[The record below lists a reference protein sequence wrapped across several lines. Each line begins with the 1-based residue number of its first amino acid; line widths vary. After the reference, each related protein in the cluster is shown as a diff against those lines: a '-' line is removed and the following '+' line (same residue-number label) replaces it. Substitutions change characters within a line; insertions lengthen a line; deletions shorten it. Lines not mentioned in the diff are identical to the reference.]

1 MKKLLICEKVCPI
14 VKALREENE
23 ALKAKLSLCEDSLE
37 LTNRLLDR
45 AYDNVQR
52 REVRI
57 NQLIEGKRDDERRIA
72 KARQA
77 LFGVLDEPKITGGP

>member
-1 MKKLLICEKVCPI
+1 MKKLLICKNVCPI
-14 VKALREENE
+14 VKALRDENE
-23 ALKAKLSLCEDSLE
+23 ALKAQLSLAEDALE
-37 LTNRLLDR
+37 LNGRLLEK
-45 AYDNVQR
+45 AYDSAQR

-57 NQLIEGKRDDERRIA
+57 NQLIEGKREDERRIA

>member
-1 MKKLLICEKVCPI
+1 MKKLLICKNVCPI
-14 VKALREENE
+14 VKALRDENE
-23 ALKAKLSLCEDSLE
+23 ALKAQLSLAEDALE
-37 LTNRLLDR
+37 LNGRLLEK
-45 AYDNVQR
+45 AYDSVQR

-57 NQLIEGKRDDERRIA
+57 NQLIEGKREDERRIA

>member
-1 MKKLLICEKVCPI
+1 MKKLLICQKVCPI
-14 VKALREENE
+14 VKALRDENE
-23 ALKAKLSLCEDSLE
+23 ALKTQLSLAEDALE
-37 LTNRLLDR
+37 LNGRLLDR
-45 AYDNVQR
+45 AYDSVQR

-77 LFGVLDEPKITGGP
+77 LFGVLDEPRITGGP